1 MKGQKKNT
9 KPQQVPKASSLSSPS
24 LNHGFQGNFWHSL
37 SRGVAQQ
44 MSSFATAV
52 VHSGQDMTQ
61 GNERCGK
68 KKHEYQQTIDMGKNK
83 SFHKNDLWGIY
94 ILYMYILHIY
104 IYIPSCESSGEFLL
118 PSFHCN
124 WYEWLEPI
132 AIMASLRWWSRNSPK
147 SKVKFSN
154 VLREKPWLHFPEG
167 QLGQDSC
174 HVAHLRCKISGYTKS
189 PIENHSFV
197 NGVSWFP

>member
-1 MKGQKKNT
+1 MGSKVTSDIHCPVGWRSKWALLQRRWSIPDKIWRKEMKD
-9 KPQQVPKASSLSSPS
+9 A
-24 LNHGFQGNFWHSL
+24 
-37 SRGVAQQ
+37 
-44 MSSFATAV
+44 
-52 VHSGQDMTQ
+52 
-61 GNERCGK
+61 EK
-68 KKHEYQQTIDMGKNK
+68 KKHEYQQTINMGKNK

-94 ILYMYILHIY
+94 ILYMYILHIYIY